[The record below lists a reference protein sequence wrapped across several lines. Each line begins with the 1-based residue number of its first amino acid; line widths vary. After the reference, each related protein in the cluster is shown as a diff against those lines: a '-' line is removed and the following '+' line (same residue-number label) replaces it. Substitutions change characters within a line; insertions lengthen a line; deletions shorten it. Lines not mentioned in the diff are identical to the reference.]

1 VKRFRQPRPSRW
13 RFATEKRGSVAVQIA
28 LMAIVIMGFVS
39 LATEVGYLLLVQ
51 REMQS
56 AADSAAVSGATAL
69 TRGTPSNYQVEA
81 QAVASASG
89 FTNGSSGTSVTV
101 SSPPADGSY
110 VGVTGAVEVV
120 ISRPQ
125 TVSLMSLF
133 GQSSIN
139 VGVRGVATV
148 GTGTGCALQLI
159 SGASVGVS
167 VSNGATLNL
176 TQCGLGSNSTSSTAL
191 SMTGGAVVN
200 AQTVTVVGGASLANG
215 STVNPSSALKTAQPS
230 ISDPYASV
238 AIPTYSG
245 CSNGTGKS
253 YGHSGSGVQTLSP
266 GVWCNG
272 VSFTN
277 DAQISLNPGVYIVN
291 QGNFNVGGAV
301 TMTGVGV
308 TIVLTSST
316 GSNYATVTIGNG
328 ASVTLSAPTSGA
340 TTGLVFFGDRNA
352 SSSNTNN
359 FSGGS
364 TLDLNGVIYFPSQ
377 LVIFSNGTSN
387 PSGCTELIAG
397 LMQFT
402 GGATFGN
409 NCSAGVLPINGGASL
424 LVE

>member
-1 VKRFRQPRPSRW
+1 
-13 RFATEKRGSVAVQIA
+13 
-28 LMAIVIMGFVS
+28 MAIIIMGFVS
-39 LATEVGYLLLVQ
+39 LATEVGYILLVQ

-69 TRGTPSNYQVEA
+69 MRGTPSNYQVEA

-89 FTNGSSGTSVTV
+89 FTNGSSGASVTV
-101 SSPPADGSY
+101 SSPPENGSY
-110 VGVTGAVEVV
+110 AGVTGAVEVV

-139 VGVRGVATV
+139 VGVRGVAV
-148 GTGTGCALQLI
+148 IGSGSGCALQLL

-167 VSNGATLNL
+167 VSNGAVVNL
-176 TQCGLGSNSTSSTAL
+176 TSCGLGANSTSSTAL

-200 AQTVTVVGGASLANG
+200 AQTVTAVGGASITNG
-215 STVNPSSALKTAQPS
+215 ASINPSSALKTSQPAVT
-230 ISDPYASV
+230 DPYAGV
-238 AIPTYSG
+238 TVPTYSG
-245 CSNGTGKS
+245 CSNGNNKS
-253 YGHSGSGVQTLSP
+253 YGYSAGVQTLNP

-272 VSFTN
+272 VSFGSS
-277 DAQISLNPGVYIVN
+277 AQISLNPGVYIVDR
-291 QGNFNVGGAV
+291 GNFNVSGAV
-301 TMTGVGV
+301 VMNGVGV

-340 TTGLVFFGDRNA
+340 TAGLVFFGDRNA
-352 SSSNTNN
+352 PASNSN
-359 FSGGS
+359 SLQGGS
-364 TLDLNGVIYFPSQ
+364 TLALTGVMYFPSQ

-397 LMQFT
+397 TMQFT
-402 GGATFGN
+402 GGATFSN
-409 NCSAGVLPINGGASL
+409 NCSTGVLPLNGGASL

>member
-1 VKRFRQPRPSRW
+1 
-13 RFATEKRGSVAVQIA
+13 
-28 LMAIVIMGFVS
+28 MAIIIMGFVS
-39 LATEVGYLLLVQ
+39 LATEVGYILLVQ

-69 TRGTPSNYQVEA
+69 TRGTPANYQVEA

-89 FTNGSSGTSVTV
+89 FTNGSSGTVVTV
-101 SSPPADGSY
+101 SSPPTDGSHA
-110 VGVTGAVEVV
+110 GVTGAVEVV

-148 GTGTGCALQLI
+148 GSGSGCALQLL

-167 VSNGATLNL
+167 VSNGAVVNL
-176 TQCGLGSNSTSSTAL
+176 TSCGLGSNSTSSTAV
-191 SMTGGAVVN
+191 SITGGAVVN
-200 AQTVTVVGGASLANG
+200 AETVSVVGGASLSNG
-215 STVNPSSALKTAQPS
+215 GSINPSSGLKTAQPAVT
-230 ISDPYASV
+230 DPYAGV
-238 AIPTYSG
+238 TVPTYSG

-253 YGHSGSGVQTLSP
+253 YGYSATVQTLNP

-272 VSFTN
+272 VSFTSS
-277 DAQISLNPGVYIVN
+277 AQISLNPGVYIVN

-301 TMTGVGV
+301 VMNGVGV

-316 GSNYATVTIGNG
+316 GSNYANVTIGNG

-340 TTGLVFFGDRNA
+340 TAGLVFFGDRNA
-352 SSSNTNN
+352 PASNSN
-359 FSGGS
+359 SLQGGS
-364 TLDLNGVIYFPSQ
+364 TLALTGVMYFPSQ

-397 LMQFT
+397 TMQFT
-402 GGATFGN
+402 GGATFSN
-409 NCSAGVLPINGGASL
+409 NCAGGVLPLNGGASL

>member
-1 VKRFRQPRPSRW
+1 MGRTEQHRCRL
-13 RFATEKRGSVAVQIA
+13 ATDRRGSVAIQIA
-28 LMAIVIMGFVS
+28 LMATIIIGFVS
-39 LATEVGYLLLVQ
+39 LATEVGYILLVQ

-69 TRGTPSNYQVEA
+69 MRGTPSNYQVEA

-110 VGVTGAVEVV
+110 AGVTGAVEVV
-120 ISRPQ
+120 ISQPQ

-133 GQSSIN
+133 GHTSVN

-148 GTGTGCALQLI
+148 GSGTGCALQLL
-159 SGASVGVS
+159 SGAGVGVS
-167 VSNGATLNL
+167 VTNGAVVNL
-176 TQCGLGSNSTSSTAL
+176 TQCGLGANSTSSTAL
-191 SMTGGAVVN
+191 QMSGGAVVN
-200 AQTVTVVGGASLANG
+200 AQAVTVVGGASISNG
-215 STVNPSSALKTAQPS
+215 ASINPSSALKTSQAAVT
-230 ISDPYASV
+230 DPYAGV
-238 AIPTYSG
+238 AVPTYSG
-245 CSNGTGKS
+245 CSNGNNKS
-253 YGHSGSGVQTLSP
+253 YGHSNTGLQTLSP

-277 DAQISLNPGVYIVN
+277 DAQISLNPGVYIVDR
-291 QGNFNVGGAV
+291 GNFNVGGAV
-301 TMTGVGV
+301 VMTGVGV

-340 TTGLVFFGDRNA
+340 TGGLVFFGDRNA
-352 SSSNTNN
+352 PASNSN
-359 FSGGS
+359 SLQGGS
-364 TLDLNGVIYFPSQ
+364 TLALTGVMYFPSQ

-397 LMQFT
+397 TMQFT
-402 GGATFGN
+402 GGATFSN
-409 NCSAGVLPINGGASL
+409 NCATGVLPLNGGASL